1 MLFCKQNHRLT
12 IFFAFTEYWK
22 YFYCAL
28 KTSKV
33 FEKFIHDKIE
43 KNQNTSE
50 SWIEPIPDKLRSKSN
65 TYLQR
70 CIQNFD
76 GYKGWRFLCTA
87 AETHMRSSI
96 ILVISEEMFRVF
108 YDGQE
113 DIEGSFEFDCIH
125 VSNDLVLIFVFLSQ
139 DMMASLNLALVK
151 FSKFPLLQRS
161 TS

>member
-50 SWIEPIPDKLRSKSN
+50 SWIEPIPDKLGSKSN
-65 TYLQR
+65 AYLQR

-113 DIEGSFEFDCIH
+113 DFEGSFEFD
-125 VSNDLVLIFVFLSQ
+125 
-139 DMMASLNLALVK
+139 
-151 FSKFPLLQRS
+151 
-161 TS
+161 

>member
-1 MLFCKQNHRLT
+1 LT
-12 IFFAFTEYWK
+12 IFFAFAEYWK

-28 KTSKV
+28 YTSKV
-33 FEKFIHDKIE
+33 FEKFIRDKFE
-43 KNQNTSE
+43 ENQNTPE
-50 SWIEPIPDKLRSKSN
+50 SWIEPIPNKLESKSHS
-65 TYLQR
+65 YLQQ

-87 AETHMRSSI
+87 DETHMRSSI
-96 ILVISEEMFRVF
+96 ILVISERMFGVF
-108 YDGQE
+108 FDGQE
-113 DIEGSFEFDCIH
+113 DFEGSFEFDCIH
-125 VSNDLVLIFVFLSQ
+125 VWNFLVPIFVFWSH

>member
-1 MLFCKQNHRLT
+1 MLFGKQIDRLT

-50 SWIEPIPDKLRSKSN
+50 SWIEPIPDKLGSKSN
-65 TYLQR
+65 AYLQR

-113 DIEGSFEFDCIH
+113 DFEGSFEFD
-125 VSNDLVLIFVFLSQ
+125 
-139 DMMASLNLALVK
+139 
-151 FSKFPLLQRS
+151 
-161 TS
+161 